1 MSIDKALQNAHKY
14 VLILFGGSKM
24 FATTGIIQG
33 NTILTNDASLERYD
47 GRKVIITVLEEEK
60 PYDTISDEKLFMLSD
75 ALIAQNKQAYRELA
89 Q

>member
-1 MSIDKALQNAHKY
+1 
-14 VLILFGGSKM
+14 M

-33 NTILTNDASLERYD
+33 NTILTTDASLERYD

>member
-1 MSIDKALQNAHKY
+1 
-14 VLILFGGSKM
+14 M

-60 PYDTISDEKLFMLSD
+60 PYDTIPDEKLFMLSD

>member
-1 MSIDKALQNAHKY
+1 
-14 VLILFGGSKM
+14 M